1 MSKEELLEK
10 VTEIVID
17 QLGYVGK
24 EQVTP
29 TASIV
34 DDLAADSLDCIELV
48 MALEEEFGIA
58 IPEEDAEKLKT
69 INDAVEYLASK
80 GV

>member
-1 MSKEELLEK
+1 MSRDDILKK

-17 QLGYVGK
+17 QLGVDPK
-24 EQVTP
+24 DATP

-34 DDLAADSLDCIELV
+34 DDLNADSLDCIECV
-48 MALEEEFGIA
+48 MAIEEEFGLA

-69 INDAVEYLASK
+69 INDAVDYLASK